1 MPNDEHDFWSSK
13 MDVEHGSIIDFF
25 KNPVRYWGTFKILFR
40 KMSLKRDHCEKQ
52 TSANL
57 DRHEEINVNLL
68 FYS

>member
-1 MPNDEHDFWSSK
+1 MSDTEVYLF
-13 MDVEHGSIIDFF
+13 I
-25 KNPVRYWGTFKILFR
+25 KILFR

-57 DRHEEINVNLL
+57 DRHEEINVNAL